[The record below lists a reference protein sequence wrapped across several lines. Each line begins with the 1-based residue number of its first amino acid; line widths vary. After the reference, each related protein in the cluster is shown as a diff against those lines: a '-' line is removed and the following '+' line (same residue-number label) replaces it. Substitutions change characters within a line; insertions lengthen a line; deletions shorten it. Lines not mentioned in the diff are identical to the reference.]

1 MKCYLLRE
9 ILRRSSCFIKKLQG
23 NFCKFLFFTLLTVS
37 IVTCIASVKMKG
49 RPYMLRLNMKTQ
61 PKTFDPRKA
70 GDVFSSQMI
79 FLLFEGLVKRYPDGS
94 IKLAQAE
101 SYKISQD
108 KLIYTFILKDTVWS
122 NNTPVTAYDFEQT
135 WKDILNPNFPTVCD
149 YAFSPIKN
157 AEAAKKGLVPLDQV
171 GIKAVDAKTL
181 IITLEHPTPYLL
193 QLLCL
198 PPFSPINIENDRKNP
213 KWVFNKGAH
222 FLCNG
227 PFLLE
232 KMDQGD
238 QIIFTRNAKYRKT
251 EDLHPEKIVF
261 NIVENNQATLEMF
274 KQGLIDIIGDS
285 LTDIPLEEI
294 SSLEKK
300 WTFASEAQPCSVFI
314 YLNTEQFPFNH
325 PKIRRAFG
333 LAINRQELIGS
344 IGKGAKKNI
353 KTNPIN
359 IAYQGRLSATN
370 IVSPCIKK
378 NRYRCFFKDNDVK
391 QAQILLDEGMAEL
404 GITKDAFKAVTLY
417 YYSRVYGAN
426 ELAQILQQQW
436 LKALGISI
444 KLEKLDF
451 SIALD
456 KMTTGDYS
464 MCIASWTA
472 MYYDPMNV
480 LERFKYKKY
489 TMNFSTWENA
499 KFIELIDRSNYE
511 QGDKRLLTLEE
522 AEKILIDEMPI
533 IPLHHEDYIY
543 MINPHLSFRIP
554 LWGDRMFLPLSF
566 EEEKIQKEN
575 KNGCKKS

>member
-1 MKCYLLRE
+1 
-9 ILRRSSCFIKKLQG
+9 
-23 NFCKFLFFTLLTVS
+23 
-37 IVTCIASVKMKG
+37 
-49 RPYMLRLNMKTQ
+49 MLRLNMKTQ

-108 KLIYTFILKDTVWS
+108 KLTYTFTLKDTVWS

-135 WKDILNPNFPTVCD
+135 WKDILRPDFPTVCD

-157 AEAAKKGLVPLDQV
+157 ATAAKKGLVSLDQV
-171 GIKAVDAKTL
+171 GIKALNAKTL
-181 IITLEHPTPYLL
+181 VITLEHPTPYLL

-213 KWVFNKGAH
+213 KWVYNEGAH

-232 KMDQGD
+232 KMDQGN
-238 QIIFTRNAKYRKT
+238 QITFTRNAKYRKT
-251 EDLHPEKIVF
+251 KDMHPEKIVF
-261 NIVENNQATLEMF
+261 NIVENNHVTLEMF
-274 KQGLIDIIGDS
+274 KQGSIDIIGDS

-294 SSLEKK
+294 SELEKK

-314 YLNTEQFPFNH
+314 YLNTERFPFNH

-333 LAINRQELIGS
+333 LAINRQELIGL

-359 IAYQGRLSATN
+359 IAYQGRSSATN
-370 IVSPCIKK
+370 IVPSCIKK
-378 NRYRCFFKDNDVK
+378 NRYSSFFKDNDAT
-391 QAQILLDEGMAEL
+391 QANVLLEEGLLEL
-404 GITKDAFKAVTLY
+404 GITKEAFKAVTLY
-417 YYSRVYGAN
+417 YYPGIYATD
-426 ELAQILQQQW
+426 ELVQIIQQQW
-436 LKALGISI
+436 FQVLGILV
-444 KLEKLDF
+444 KLEKLDL
-451 SIALD
+451 SIAID
-456 KMTTGDYS
+456 KMTKGEYS
-464 MCIASWTA
+464 MCLLGWLAFFD
-472 MYYDPMNV
+472 DPMNV

-489 TMNFSTWENA
+489 TMNFSKWENS

-511 QGDKRLLTLEE
+511 DGDKRLLTLEE
-522 AEKILIDEMPI
+522 AERVLINDMPV
-533 IPLHHEDYIY
+533 IPLYHRDFVYL
-543 MINPHLSFRIP
+543 INPRLNSKVSLS
-554 LWGDRMFLPLSF
+554 GDRLLLPLSP
-566 EEEKIQKEN
+566 EEEEMQKEN
-575 KNGCKKS
+575 KNSCKK